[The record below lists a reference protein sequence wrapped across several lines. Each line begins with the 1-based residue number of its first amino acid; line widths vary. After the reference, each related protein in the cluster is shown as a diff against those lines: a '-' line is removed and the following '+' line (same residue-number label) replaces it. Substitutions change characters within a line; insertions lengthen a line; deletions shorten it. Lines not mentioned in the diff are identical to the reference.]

1 MPDRL
6 VTPVK
11 IGPYTL
17 VSPVYVAPM
26 AGVTDAPFRKIA
38 REFGAGLA
46 CTEMISSEALVR
58 QHRESFRLMD
68 LQWDQRPVS
77 VQLMGGAPGVMAQ
90 AARMA
95 EEAGADI
102 IDINMGC
109 PVPKV
114 VKTSGGSSL
123 LRDPDLASR
132 VAEAVVGAVS
142 VPVTAKIRLGW
153 DFATRNYLEM
163 ATRLEA
169 TGIQGLAVHGRTR
182 SQRYDPSADWM
193 AIAQV
198 KAAVKIPV
206 AGSGDL
212 RSAGDAE
219 RRRRESGVDA
229 VMLGR
234 GILGNLWLVRQTGVR
249 LTTGEAIPPLSWQKQ
264 IEFGRRHC
272 DLVLDYYG
280 PERGPRLLRKFIAWG
295 LHGFRGAARLRTM
308 VQSVSSPADVT
319 VVLDTALL
327 TDPGPFSLDGEIEDA
342 PVSCEAA

>member
-1 MPDRL
+1 M
-6 VTPVK
+6 K
-11 IGPYTL
+11 IGSHTL
-17 VSPVYVAPM
+17 ISPVYVAPM

-38 REFGAGLA
+38 REFGAVRA
-46 CTEMISSEALVR
+46 CTEMISSEARVR

-68 LQWDQRPVS
+68 LRWDKRPVS
-77 VQLMGGAPGVMAQ
+77 VQLMGGDPGVMAQ
-90 AARMA
+90 AALLA
-95 EEAGADI
+95 EAAGADI
-102 IDINMGC
+102 VDINMGC

-123 LRDPDLASR
+123 LRDPDRACR

-182 SQRYDPSADWM
+182 SQRYDPSADWT
-193 AIAQV
+193 AIAEV

-212 RSAGDAE
+212 RTADDAV
-219 RRRRESGVDA
+219 RRLSESGVDA

-234 GILGNLWLVRQTGVR
+234 GILGNLWLVRQTVAL
-249 LTTGEAIPPLSWQKQ
+249 LTTGESVPPLSWTEQ
-264 IEFGRRHC
+264 IALVRRHC

-295 LHGFRGAARLRTM
+295 LRGFRGAARLRTL
-308 VQSVSSPADVT
+308 VQSVATPADVT
-319 VVLDTALL
+319 VVLDTALAI
-327 TDPGPFSLDGEIEDA
+327 DPGPFSIEGEIEDA
-342 PVSCEAA
+342 PAPCEAA

>member
-1 MPDRL
+1 
-6 VTPVK
+6 VN
-11 IGPYTL
+11 IGRHTL
-17 VSPVYVAPM
+17 LSPVYVAPM

-38 REFGAGLA
+38 REFGAGMA

-58 QHRESFRLMD
+58 SHRESFRLMD
-68 LQWDQRPVS
+68 LTWDQRPVS
-77 VQLMGGAPGVMAQ
+77 VQLMGGDPNVMAE

-95 EEAGADI
+95 EAAGADI
-102 IDINMGC
+102 VDINMGC

-123 LRDPDLASR
+123 LRDPDRACR
-132 VAEAVVGAVS
+132 VAQAVVGAVT
-142 VPVTAKIRLGW
+142 VPVTVKIRLGW
-153 DFATRNYLEM
+153 DFATRNHLEM
-163 ATRLEA
+163 ATRLET

-182 SQRYDPSADWM
+182 SQRYDPSADWI

-198 KAAVKIPV
+198 KAAVNIPV

-212 RSAGDAE
+212 RTADDAA

-234 GILGNLWLVRQTGVR
+234 GILGNLWLVRQTVVR
-249 LTTGEAIPPLSWQKQ
+249 LTTGESVPPLSWQEQ
-264 IEFGRRHC
+264 IELVRRHC

-295 LHGFRGAARLRTM
+295 LRGFRGAARLRTM
-308 VQSVSSPADVT
+308 VQSVSSPTDVT
-319 VVLDTALL
+319 AVLDAAL
-327 TDPGPFSLDGEIEDA
+327 TIDPGAFSLDGEIDDVPA
-342 PVSCEAA
+342 SCEAA

>member
-1 MPDRL
+1 
-6 VTPVK
+6 VK
-11 IGPYTL
+11 VGPYSL

-58 QHRESFRLMD
+58 RHRESFRLMD
-68 LQWDQRPVS
+68 LGWDQRPVS
-77 VQLMGGAPGVMAQ
+77 VQLMGGDPAVMAQ

-123 LRDPDLASR
+123 LRDPDRAFR

-142 VPVTAKIRLGW
+142 VPVTVKIRLGW
-153 DFATRNYLEM
+153 DFATRNYVEM
-163 ATRLEA
+163 ATGLER

-182 SQRYDPSADWM
+182 SQRYDPSADWV

-212 RSAGDAE
+212 RTADDAAW
-219 RRRRESGVDA
+219 RVRESGVDA

-234 GILGNLWLVRQTGVR
+234 GILGNLWLVRQTVAR
-249 LTTGEAIPPLSWQKQ
+249 LTTGESIPALSWIEQ
-264 IEFGRRHC
+264 IELVRRHC

-280 PERGPRLLRKFIAWG
+280 AERGPRLLRKFIAWG
-295 LHGFRGAARLRTM
+295 LRGFKGAARLRSM
-308 VQSVSSPADVT
+308 VQSVASPADVT
-319 VVLDTALL
+319 VVLDAALAI
-327 TDPGPFSLDGEIEDA
+327 DPGPFSIDGEIDDA

>member
-1 MPDRL
+1 
-6 VTPVK
+6 
-11 IGPYTL
+11 
-17 VSPVYVAPM
+17 M

-58 QHRESFRLMD
+58 QHRETCRLMD
-68 LQWDQRPVS
+68 LGWDERPVS
-77 VQLMGGAPGVMAQ
+77 VQLMGGDPQVMAQ
-90 AARMA
+90 AARLA
-95 EEAGADI
+95 EAAGADI
-102 IDINMGC
+102 VDINMGC

-123 LRDPDLASR
+123 LRDPDRACR
-132 VAEAVVGAVS
+132 VAEAVVAAVS
-142 VPVTAKIRLGW
+142 VPVTVKIRLGW

-169 TGIQGLAVHGRTR
+169 TGIEGLAVHGRTR
-182 SQRYDPSADWM
+182 SQRYDPSADWI

-212 RSAGDAE
+212 RSSDDAV
-219 RRRRESGVDA
+219 RRIRQSGVDA

-234 GILGNLWLVRQTGVR
+234 GILGNLWLVRQTVAR
-249 LTTGEAIPPLSWQKQ
+249 LTTGEIIPALSWIEQ
-264 IEFGRRHC
+264 IELVRRHC

-280 PERGPRLLRKFIAWG
+280 AERGPRLLRKFIAWG
-295 LHGFRGAARLRTM
+295 LRGFRGAARLRTM
-308 VQSVSSPADVT
+308 VQSVASAADVT
-319 VVLDTALL
+319 VVLDAARAI
-327 TDPGPFSLDGEIEDA
+327 DPGPYSLDAEIEDA
-342 PVSCEAA
+342 PASCEAA

>member
-1 MPDRL
+1 
-6 VTPVK
+6 
-11 IGPYTL
+11 
-17 VSPVYVAPM
+17 M

-58 QHRESFRLMD
+58 GHRESFRLMD
-68 LQWDQRPVS
+68 LSWDQRPVS
-77 VQLMGGAPGVMAQ
+77 VQLMGGDPVVMAQ
-90 AARMA
+90 AARIA
-95 EEAGADI
+95 QAAGADI
-102 IDINMGC
+102 VDVNMGC

-123 LRDPDLASR
+123 LRDPDRACR

-142 VPVTAKIRLGW
+142 IPVTVKIRLGW

-182 SQRYDPSADWM
+182 SQRYDPFADWE

-198 KAAVKIPV
+198 KASVTIPV

-212 RSAGDAE
+212 RTADDAA
-219 RRRRESGVDA
+219 RRQADTGVDA

-234 GILGNLWLVRQTGVR
+234 GILGNLWLVRQTVTR
-249 LTTGEAIPPLSWQKQ
+249 LTTGETTPDLSWTEQ
-264 IEFGRRHC
+264 IALVRRHC

-280 PERGPRLLRKFIAWG
+280 GERGSRMLRKFIAWG
-295 LHGFRGAARLRTM
+295 LKGFRGAARLRSL
-308 VQSVSSPADVT
+308 VQSVSSPIDVA
-319 VVLDTALL
+319 VVLDQAMTI
-327 TDPGPFSLDGEIEDA
+327 DPGARLSEAELDDD
-342 PVSCEAA
+342 PSSCEAA

>member
-6 VTPVK
+6 VALMK

-68 LQWDQRPVS
+68 LRWDHRPVS
-77 VQLMGGAPGVMAQ
+77 VQLMGGDPGVMAE

-95 EEAGADI
+95 EDAGADI

-123 LRDPDLASR
+123 LREPDRAAR
-132 VAEAVVGAVS
+132 VAAAVVSAVS
-142 VPVTAKIRLGW
+142 VPVTVKIRLGW
-153 DFATRNYLEM
+153 DFASRNYQEM

-182 SQRYDPSADWM
+182 SQRYEPWADWE
-193 AIAQV
+193 AIAEV
-198 KAAVKIPV
+198 KAAVHIPV

-212 RSAGDAE
+212 RTPDDAV
-219 RRRRESGVDA
+219 RRRAESGVDA

-234 GILGNLWLVRQTGVR
+234 GILGNLWLVRQTVAR
-249 LTTGEAIPPLSWQKQ
+249 LTTGESIPNLAWPEQ
-264 IEFGRRHC
+264 IALVRRHC
-272 DLVLDYYG
+272 DLVLEYYG

-295 LHGFRGAARLRTM
+295 LRGFRGAARLRTM
-308 VQSVSSPADVT
+308 VQSVASPADVT
-319 VVLDTALL
+319 VVLDTALAI
-327 TDPGPFSLDGEIEDA
+327 DPGPFSLDGEIEDA

>member
-1 MPDRL
+1 M
-6 VTPVK
+6 K

-58 QHRESFRLMD
+58 QHRESLRLMD
-68 LQWDQRPVS
+68 LSWDQRPVS
-77 VQLMGGAPGVMAQ
+77 VQLMGGDPEVMAQ
-90 AARMA
+90 AARLA
-95 EEAGADI
+95 EAAGADI
-102 IDINMGC
+102 VDINMGC

-123 LRDPDLASR
+123 LRDPDRACR

-163 ATRLEA
+163 ATRLET

-182 SQRYDPSADWM
+182 SQRYDPSADWI

-212 RSAGDAE
+212 RTADDAV
-219 RRRRESGVDA
+219 RRLSESGVDA

-234 GILGNLWLVRQTGVR
+234 GILGNLWLVRQTVAR
-249 LTTGEAIPPLSWQKQ
+249 LTTGEAIPALSWIEQ
-264 IEFGRRHC
+264 IDLVGRHC

-280 PERGPRLLRKFIAWG
+280 AERGPRLLRKFIAWG
-295 LHGFRGAARLRTM
+295 LRDFRGAARLRTM
-308 VQSVSSPADVT
+308 VQSVASPADVA
-319 VVLDTALL
+319 VVLDAARAI
-327 TDPGPFSLDGEIEDA
+327 DPGPFSLDPEIEDA
-342 PVSCEAA
+342 PASCEAA

>member
-1 MPDRL
+1 M
-6 VTPVK
+6 K

-58 QHRESFRLMD
+58 QHHESFRLMD
-68 LQWDQRPVS
+68 LRWDQRPVS
-77 VQLMGGAPGVMAQ
+77 VQLMGGDPGVMAQ

-102 IDINMGC
+102 VDINMGC

-142 VPVTAKIRLGW
+142 VPVTVKIRLGW

-163 ATRLEA
+163 ATRLET

-182 SQRYDPSADWM
+182 SQRYDPSADWT

-198 KAAVKIPV
+198 KATVKIPV

-212 RSAGDAE
+212 RTADDAV
-219 RRRRESGVDA
+219 RRIRESGVDA

-234 GILGNLWLVRQTGVR
+234 GILGNLWLVQQTVAR
-249 LTTGEAIPPLSWQKQ
+249 LTTGASIPALSWIEQ
-264 IEFGRRHC
+264 IELVRRHC

-295 LHGFRGAARLRTM
+295 LRGFRGAARLRTV
-308 VQSVSSPADVT
+308 VQSVASPADVT
-319 VVLDTALL
+319 VVLDTALAI
-327 TDPGPFSLDGEIEDA
+327 DPGPFSLDGEIEDA

>member
-1 MPDRL
+1 M
-6 VTPVK
+6 K
-11 IGPYTL
+11 IGPYRL
-17 VSPVYVAPM
+17 SSPVYVAPM

-58 QHRESFRLMD
+58 GHRESFRLMD
-68 LQWDQRPVS
+68 LSWDQRPVS
-77 VQLMGGAPGVMAQ
+77 VQLMGGDPVVMAQ
-90 AARMA
+90 AAQIA
-95 EEAGADI
+95 QKAGADI
-102 IDINMGC
+102 VDVNMGC

-123 LRDPDLASR
+123 LRDPDRACR

-142 VPVTAKIRLGW
+142 IPVTVKIRLGW

-182 SQRYDPSADWM
+182 SQRYDPFADWE

-198 KAAVKIPV
+198 KASVTIPV

-212 RSAGDAE
+212 RTADEAA
-219 RRRRESGVDA
+219 RRQADTGVDA

-234 GILGNLWLVRQTGVR
+234 GILGNLWLVRQTVTR
-249 LTTGEAIPPLSWQKQ
+249 LTTGETTPDLSWTEQ
-264 IEFGRRHC
+264 IALVRRSTHAS
-272 DLVLDYYG
+272 
-280 PERGPRLLRKFIAWG
+280 RS
-295 LHGFRGAARLRTM
+295 AACATASSRR
-308 VQSVSSPADVT
+308 SPAASSATIRYGSARDRR
-319 VVLDTALL
+319 
-327 TDPGPFSLDGEIEDA
+327 PRHRRRRS
-342 PVSCEAA
+342 

>member
-1 MPDRL
+1 
-6 VTPVK
+6 
-11 IGPYTL
+11 
-17 VSPVYVAPM
+17 M

-58 QHRESFRLMD
+58 QHRESFRMMD
-68 LQWDQRPVS
+68 LRWDQRPVS
-77 VQLMGGAPGVMAQ
+77 VQLMGGDTGVMAQ
-90 AARMA
+90 AARLA

-102 IDINMGC
+102 VDINMGC

-123 LRDPDLASR
+123 LRDPDRACR

-142 VPVTAKIRLGW
+142 VPVTVKIRLGW

-182 SQRYDPSADWM
+182 SQRYDPSADWT
-193 AIAQV
+193 AIAEV

-212 RSAGDAE
+212 RSADDAV
-219 RRRRESGVDA
+219 RRLGESGVDA

-234 GILGNLWLVRQTGVR
+234 GILGNLWLVRQTVAL
-249 LTTGEAIPPLSWQKQ
+249 LTTGESVPPLSWTEQ
-264 IEFGRRHC
+264 IALVRRHC

-295 LHGFRGAARLRTM
+295 LRGFRGAAKLRTM
-308 VQSVSSPADVT
+308 VQSVNNPADVT
-319 VVLDTALL
+319 EVLDAAQAI
-327 TDPGPFSLDGEIEDA
+327 DPGPFSLDGEIDHAPAACEDA
-342 PVSCEAA
+342 WPA

>member
-1 MPDRL
+1 MR
-6 VTPVK
+6 

-58 QHRESFRLMD
+58 QHRETSRLMD
-68 LQWDQRPVS
+68 LGWDERPVS
-77 VQLMGGAPGVMAQ
+77 VQLMGGDPQVMAQ
-90 AARMA
+90 AARLA
-95 EEAGADI
+95 EAAGADI
-102 IDINMGC
+102 VDINMGC

-123 LRDPDLASR
+123 LRDPDRACR
-132 VAEAVVGAVS
+132 VAEAVVAAVS
-142 VPVTAKIRLGW
+142 VPVTVKIRLGW

-169 TGIQGLAVHGRTR
+169 TGIEGLAVHGRTR
-182 SQRYDPSADWM
+182 SQRYDPSADWI

-212 RSAGDAE
+212 RSSDDAV
-219 RRRRESGVDA
+219 RRLRQSGVDA

-234 GILGNLWLVRQTGVR
+234 GILGNLWLVRQTVAR
-249 LTTGEAIPPLSWQKQ
+249 LTTGEIIPALSWIEQ
-264 IEFGRRHC
+264 IELVRRHC

-280 PERGPRLLRKFIAWG
+280 AERGPRLLRKFIAWG
-295 LHGFRGAARLRTM
+295 LRGFRGAARLRTM
-308 VQSVSSPADVT
+308 VQSVASPADVT
-319 VVLDTALL
+319 VVLDAARAI
-327 TDPGPFSLDGEIEDA
+327 DAGPFSLDAEIEDA
-342 PVSCEAA
+342 PASCEAA

>member
-1 MPDRL
+1 
-6 VTPVK
+6 
-11 IGPYTL
+11 
-17 VSPVYVAPM
+17 M

-68 LQWDQRPVS
+68 LQWDKRPVS
-77 VQLMGGAPGVMAQ
+77 VQLMGGDPQVMAR
-90 AARMA
+90 AAGMA
-95 EEAGADI
+95 EAAGADI
-102 IDINMGC
+102 VDINMGC

-114 VKTSGGSSL
+114 VKTAGGSSL
-123 LRDPDLASR
+123 LRDPDRACR

-142 VPVTAKIRLGW
+142 VPVTVKIRLGW

-163 ATRLEA
+163 ATRLQA

-182 SQRYDPSADWM
+182 SQRYDPSADWD

-212 RSAGDAE
+212 RTADYAV
-219 RRRRESGVDA
+219 RRRQESGVDA

-234 GILGNLWLVRQTGVR
+234 GILGNLWLVRQTVAR
-249 LTTGEAIPPLSWQKQ
+249 LTTGESVPALSWIEQ
-264 IEFGRRHC
+264 IELVRRHC

-280 PERGPRLLRKFIAWG
+280 PDRGPRLLRKFIDA
-295 LHGFRGAARLRTM
+295 LLRRFRGAPPVLAELQA
-308 VQSVSSPADVT
+308 VASPADVT
-319 VVLDTALL
+319 VVLDAALAI
-327 TDPGPFSLDGEIEDA
+327 DPGPFSIDGEIDDA
-342 PVSCEAA
+342 PASCEAA

>member
-1 MPDRL
+1 
-6 VTPVK
+6 VN
-11 IGPYTL
+11 IGRHTL
-17 VSPVYVAPM
+17 LSPVYVAPM

-38 REFGAGLA
+38 REFGAGMA

-58 QHRESFRLMD
+58 HHRESFRLMD
-68 LQWDQRPVS
+68 LAWDQRPVS
-77 VQLMGGAPGVMAQ
+77 VQLMGGDPAVMAE

-95 EEAGADI
+95 EAAGADI
-102 IDINMGC
+102 VDINMGC

-123 LRDPDLASR
+123 LRDPDRACR

-142 VPVTAKIRLGW
+142 VPVTVKIRLGW
-153 DFATRNYLEM
+153 DFQTRNYLEM

-182 SQRYDPSADWM
+182 SQRYDPSADWD

-198 KAAVKIPV
+198 KAAVAIPV

-212 RSAGDAE
+212 RTPEDAE
-219 RRRRESGVDA
+219 RRRRDSGVDA

-234 GILGNLWLVRQTGVR
+234 GILGNLWLVRQTVVR
-249 LTTGEAIPPLSWQKQ
+249 LTTGESIPDLSWQAQ
-264 IEFGRRHC
+264 IELVRRHC
-272 DLVLDYYG
+272 DLVLEYYG

-295 LHGFRGAARLRTM
+295 LRGFRGAARLRTM
-308 VQSVSSPADVT
+308 VQTVTSPMDVT
-319 VVLDTALL
+319 AVLDAAMAL
-327 TDPGPFSLDGEIEDA
+327 DPGPFSVDGEIDDA
-342 PVSCEAA
+342 PASCEAA